1 MKFVSCSLVQR
12 TPTPTPPH
20 KGEGLNRFSMHR
32 VLIFLAFVN
41 FFCSSAAA
49 QSFLYYKC
57 EDGTQFITMMMNESR
72 SVYMQLD
79 GRSHTLPRRLAHSG
93 ERFSKSGVS
102 FWIRGDYATLKRSRT
117 PRTICRATR

>member
-1 MKFVSCSLVQR
+1 MLMLGC
-12 TPTPTPPH
+12 
-20 KGEGLNRFSMHR
+20 G
-32 VLIFLAFVN
+32 A
-41 FFCSSAAA
+41 CAA

-57 EDGTQFITMMMNESR
+57 EDGTQFITMTVNESR

-79 GRSHTLPRRLAHSG
+79 GRSYTLPRRIAHTG